1 MLEFFETA
9 KTDFLATFEG
19 AWIFPILLAAIIW
32 ILIREKDWI
41 RKILLGYC
49 RWLFCSCTGARCRGF
64 CLSDCWETKFTGEF
78 FG

>member
-32 ILIREKDWI
+32 ILIKGKRLDQKNSFWNTSVGFFVPV
-41 RKILLGYC
+41 LVPVV
-49 RWLFCSCTGARCRGF
+49 GAFVYQIVG
-64 CLSDCWETKFTGEF
+64 G
-78 FG
+78 